1 MEYEAVSEKVE
12 IPMAEEPEVSVLST
26 AESIKVTADD
36 IEMVDGRDELDIE
49 ASELDL
55 IKHPLVQKT
64 KEVFGIDESLITVF
78 QKV

>member
-1 MEYEAVSEKVE
+1 
-12 IPMAEEPEVSVLST
+12 
-26 AESIKVTADD
+26 
-36 IEMVDGRDELDIE
+36 MVDGRDELDIE